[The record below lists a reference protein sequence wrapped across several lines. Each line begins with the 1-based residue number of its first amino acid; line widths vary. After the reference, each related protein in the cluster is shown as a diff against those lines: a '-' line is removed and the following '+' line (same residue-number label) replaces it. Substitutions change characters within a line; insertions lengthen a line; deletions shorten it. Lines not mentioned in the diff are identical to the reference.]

1 MAARTIGECC
11 LRWTDHDSLLQLVCN
26 TLLTTE
32 KFADVTLYCEGVS
45 LKCHKFILSACSS
58 YFEQILS
65 ESPSD
70 HPIIILKDVPY
81 WQMQA
86 LLHFIYKGEL
96 NTDETKLTSLLE
108 LARSLQIKGIGEFG
122 SVADEVTTHT
132 AKRKQNLP
140 SQDTKP
146 NKNMKEYLTVDH
158 TMNNLTDRLMNLPPD
173 SHQQLLV
180 DPLSAP
186 IDASDF
192 SLQETGRYYFLR
204 NISQFRFFI
213 LIHLI
218 FLL

>member
-1 MAARTIGECC
+1 MATRTVGECC
-11 LRWTDHDSLLQLVCN
+11 LRWTDHDSLLQGVCN

-65 ESPSD
+65 ESPTE

-96 NTDETKLTSLLE
+96 NTDETKLSQLVE

-122 SVADEVTTHT
+122 TVVDEVTTHVP
-132 AKRKQNLP
+132 KKKQKLP
-140 SQDTKP
+140 NQETKSL
-146 NKNMKEYLTVDH
+146 KNMKEYLTGENH
-158 TMNNLTDRLMNLPPD
+158 LSTLSDRLMTLPTE
-173 SHQQLLV
+173 SQQLLV

-192 SLQETGRYYFLR
+192 ALQETGTLFHT
-204 NISQFRFFI
+204 NI
-213 LIHLI
+213 LN
-218 FLL
+218 LL